1 MVTKIR
7 NDINGW
13 LVVDKPLN
21 MGSTQV
27 VSFLKR
33 LLHPM
38 KIGHGGTLDPLAS
51 GVLPIAFGK
60 ATRTVPF
67 VMDGLK
73 TYEFCIRFG
82 AKTATDDLEG
92 EILETT
98 GKIPSCDEVI
108 KILPSFVG
116 DIEQMPPA
124 YSALKVDGKRAYDL
138 VRKGIEP
145 ELKSRIIHIEKLQ
158 FIEQKENGDMLF
170 EVVCGKG
177 TYVRSLGRDIAQKCG
192 SLGHLSYLRRTSC
205 GAFNIK
211 DSFSLEKIEKM
222 CYNNSLLEQLYS
234 IETVLSD
241 ILELALNEE
250 QAKALCFGQS
260 LKNHWNLQQN
270 VQYKAMFEGKLVAFV
285 LVDGDF
291 VRPTKVFQQLNEKEN

>member
-1 MVTKIR
+1 MITKIR

-60 ATRTVPF
+60 ATRTVPY

-82 AKTATDDLEG
+82 SKTATDDLEG
-92 EILETT
+92 AVLETT
-98 GKIPSCDEVI
+98 SKIPTVDEV
-108 KILPSFVG
+108 KAVLPLFIG
-116 DIEQMPPA
+116 NIEQMPPA

-138 VRKGIEP
+138 ARKGIEP
-145 ELKSRIIHIEKLQ
+145 DLKSRIVHIESLKL
-158 FIEQKENGDMLF
+158 IEQKENTDMLF

-177 TYVRSLGRDIAQKCG
+177 TYVRSLGRDIALACD
-192 SLGHLSYLRRTSC
+192 SLGHLSYLRRTAC
-205 GAFNIK
+205 GAFSIK

-222 CYNNSLLEQLYS
+222 CYNNSLIEQLFS

-241 ILELALNEE
+241 ILELALIEE
-250 QAKALCFGQS
+250 EAKALCFGQS
-260 LKNHWNLQQN
+260 LKNHWDLKEGI
-270 VQYKAMFEGKLVAFV
+270 QYKAMFQDKLVAFV
-285 LVDGDF
+285 VVEGMK

>member
-1 MVTKIR
+1 MTTKIR

-51 GVLPIAFGK
+51 GVLPSAFGK
-60 ATRTVPF
+60 ATRTGPF

-98 GKIPSCDEVI
+98 SEIPSCDDVV

-138 VRKGIEP
+138 ARKGIEP

-170 EVVCGKG
+170 EVICGKG

-241 ILELALNEE
+241 ILELALNEKE
-250 QAKALCFGQS
+250 AKALCFGQS
-260 LKNHWNLQQN
+260 LKNHWDLKQN
-270 VQYKAMFEGKLVAFV
+270 IQYKAMFQGKLVAFV
-285 LVDGDF
+285 VVEGAY